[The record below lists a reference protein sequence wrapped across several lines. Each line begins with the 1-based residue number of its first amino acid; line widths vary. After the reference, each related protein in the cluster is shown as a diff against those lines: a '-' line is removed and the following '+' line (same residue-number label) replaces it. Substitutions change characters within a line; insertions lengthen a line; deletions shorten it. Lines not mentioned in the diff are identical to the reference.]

1 MDERIILYTTP
12 GCDVCDNARSD
23 LKAAKVD
30 FEERNVMKNKGW
42 FDEALRYSVC
52 QFWCKTGGRRSA
64 GKAPSVDPSPSWP

>member
-42 FDEALRYSVC
+42 FDEALRYAVSVPILV
-52 QFWCKTGGRRSA
+52 QNGRA
-64 GKAPSVDPSPSWP
+64 EVGWKGAVG

>member
-42 FDEALRYSVC
+42 FDEALRYSVSVPILV
-52 QFWCKTGGRRSA
+52 QNGRA
-64 GKAPSVDPSPSWP
+64 EVGWKGAVG

>member
-42 FDEALRYSVC
+42 FDEALRYSVSVPILV
-52 QFWCKTGGRRSA
+52 QNRRA
-64 GKAPSVDPSPSWP
+64 EVGWKGAVG